1 MIRSILVMLLLPV
14 AASAQLFTPSVLAPL
29 SSTLNETSGLVQVNG
44 QVWTH
49 TDSGGPARLYQID
62 PVNGSVLRTVDVTN
76 AINADWEDIAADG
89 QWLYIGD
96 VGNNSGDRT
105 DLRVL
110 RIALDSLLDP
120 LATSV
125 NASTI
130 AFAYDQQTDF
140 TAAPNNTDWD
150 CEALMAFND
159 SLWLFSK
166 NWVSGTSHISVVPAI
181 PGSHM
186 AVRVDTLDSQGMI
199 TGASFDPA
207 TGDVALIGYTN
218 GLYLPFAWHLQDVT
232 GANGFG
238 DGLRADLPLLFTQFE
253 GIAWNT
259 LGTVLLTNEQSPL
272 SAARLWSMTLEVST
286 GQETPSRTPRL
297 HVRPLPAAGLLE
309 VFALE
314 PGAAMLLDAQGR
326 LLRTVDLKPGA
337 NTIPVGQLSAG
348 THLLRTSAEAH
359 RFVWMP

>member
-1 MIRSILVMLLLPV
+1 MIRSTLVLFLLPL
-14 AASAQLFTPSVLAPL
+14 AASAQLFTPSVLTPL

-49 TDSGGPARLYQID
+49 NDSGGPARLYQID
-62 PVNGSVLRTVDVTN
+62 PVNGSVLRALDVAN
-76 AINADWEDIAADG
+76 ASNVDWEDITADD

-96 VGNNSGDRT
+96 VGNNNGDRT
-105 DLRVL
+105 NLRVL
-110 RIALDSLLDP
+110 RVALDSLLDP

-150 CEALMAFND
+150 CEALVAFND

-166 NWVSGTSHISVVPAI
+166 NWVSGTSHISVLPAI
-181 PGSHM
+181 PGSHT
-186 AVRVDTLDSQGMI
+186 AVRVDTLESQGMI
-199 TGASFDPA
+199 TGASFDPT

-218 GLYLPFAWHLQDVT
+218 GLYLPFAWHLQDVV

-253 GIAWNT
+253 AIAWHT
-259 LGTVLLTNEQSPL
+259 PGTVLLTNEQSPL
-272 SAARLWSMTLEVST
+272 STARLWSMTLEVTT
-286 GQETPSRTPRL
+286 GQESLLRTAHL
-297 HVRPLPAAGLLE
+297 HVVPLPSAGLLE
-309 VFALE
+309 VYALE
-314 PGAAMLLDAQGR
+314 AGAALLLDLQGR
-326 LLRTVDLKPGA
+326 LLRTYALKPGA
-337 NTIPVGQLSAG
+337 NTLPVGQLAAG
-348 THLLRTSAEAH
+348 THLLRTSAGAQ